1 MRHTDASIL
10 QNSVRSIE
18 RLAMILASGYL
29 VVWQLWYPLVN
40 AKISLMTPNNLE
52 RPMITPILVS
62 QPELLIR
69 LIVSAVFL
77 KLVNKFIPVSPTLI
91 KYCNIA
97 IINVSIFI
105 RLLSILHTS
114 SRSLWMLYR
123 CHMQVYLSGNNVPV
137 VKPPPNHTSLPSMV
151 ATFLAPIIWSCDHVV
166 DRRCS
171 TLL

>member
-1 MRHTDASIL
+1 
-10 QNSVRSIE
+10 
-18 RLAMILASGYL
+18 
-29 VVWQLWYPLVN
+29 
-40 AKISLMTPNNLE
+40 MTPNNLE

-69 LIVSAVFL
+69 LIVSVAFL

-123 CHMQVYLSGNNVPV
+123 CHIQVYLSGNNVPA
-137 VKPPPNHTSLPSMV
+137 VKLPPNHTSPPSMA
-151 ATFLAPIIWSCDHVV
+151 ATFLTTCLMAVLQPSGYSVFHSRDTPIQ
-166 DRRCS
+166 
-171 TLL
+171 LGLP